1 MVGRDAQAEKLRV
14 RYVEQGL
21 RAKLL
26 SMVPGKN
33 ELQKAF
39 KFFDCDDS
47 GCIDAAEFRIAYR
60 SVAGEDLAAA
70 DCDAVIRAFDAEGH
84 GGITLSEFREAVLPW
99 LVGK

>member
-1 MVGRDAQAEKLRV
+1 MRPLCRLLADSRDRTRSLPCADDTSGDGR
-14 RYVEQGL
+14 
-21 RAKLL
+21 
-26 SMVPGKN
+26 
-33 ELQKAF
+33 
-39 KFFDCDDS
+39 
-47 GCIDAAEFRIAYR
+47 IDAAEFRIAYR